1 MNGNFE
7 NIDKE
12 IKKRVQAVGL
22 DIPNDLEKKFM
33 KELNHMSVIPGLPH
47 TKKRSLFIMG
57 ALATAA
63 SFLLAVFLSV
73 SLLFYKTPVIN
84 NVEEDEVF
92 IDSTSVEGMPA
103 NTYIINSKNPNMTI
117 VWIEKAPVI
126 AKLNK
131 KLEK

>member
-1 MNGNFE
+1 MNRNFE

-12 IKKRVQAVGL
+12 IKKRVQAVEL

-33 KELNHMSVIPGLPH
+33 KELNHMSVTPGLPH
-47 TKKRSLFIMG
+47 TKKRSLFFMG

-63 SFLLAVFLSV
+63 SFLLAAFLLV
-73 SLLFYKTPVIN
+73 STLFYKTPTPN
-84 NVEEDEVF
+84 NVEDEVF
-92 IDSTSVEGMPA
+92 IDSASVEGMPA
-103 NTYIINSKNPNMTI
+103 NTYIINSKDPDMTI
-117 VWIEKAPVI
+117 VWIEKAPVM